1 MARQQQNK
9 TNMNTYLFIVPNESI
24 TFQTDSD
31 CIAMASCLIIG
42 QGQAAAMRIDEV
54 SGIEIKIPSLTIFDQ
69 EASKSIENYL
79 GMDLGK
85 FLEQNDLKIGEC
97 LATFAYTT
105 LANRKDF
112 DAKFNKLKE
121 VKDKND
127 FMIKH
132 EKKNR
137 TSMSSWIAVAW
148 SYARAITNK
157 KYMEAINKN

>member
-1 MARQQQNK
+1 MH
-9 TNMNTYLFIVPNESI
+9 TYLFIVPSESI
-24 TFQTDSD
+24 TFQTDND
-31 CIAMASCLIIG
+31 RIAMASCLIIG
-42 QGQAAAMRIDEV
+42 QGQAAALRIDEV
-54 SGIEIKIPSLTIFDQ
+54 SGIEIKIPSLTIFDEQ
-69 EASKSIENYL
+69 ASKSIENYL

-85 FLEQNDLKIGEC
+85 FLTENDLKIGEC

-105 LANRKDF
+105 LDNRKDF
-112 DAKFNKLKE
+112 DAKFSKMKE

-127 FMIKH
+127 FLVKH

-137 TSMSSWIAVAW
+137 TSMSTWVAVAW